1 MQATVES
8 NQVTLKTKIVP
19 EKHGIVKTMLNGI
32 AVFHLIFYF
41 IWLKYYEISNLKQPT
56 KKGE

>member
-1 MQATVES
+1 
-8 NQVTLKTKIVP
+8 
-19 EKHGIVKTMLNGI
+19 MLNGI